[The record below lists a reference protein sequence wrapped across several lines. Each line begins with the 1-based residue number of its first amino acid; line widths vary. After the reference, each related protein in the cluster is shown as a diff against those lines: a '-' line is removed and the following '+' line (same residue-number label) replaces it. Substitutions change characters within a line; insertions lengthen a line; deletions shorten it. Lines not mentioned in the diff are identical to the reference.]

1 MLPGQQLQSAW
12 NGAPI
17 GSPLACQTSFPVK
30 KRGDNWGNNS
40 GDNIDS
46 DKLPVLNSP
55 GGNSPGDNSA
65 DQCKPTT
72 FYFGVY
78 RPCDEFVTDAVRA
91 GHPIGKQ
98 NMLPSA
104 LQEALE

>member
-1 MLPGQQLQSAW
+1 VLPGQQLQSAW

-17 GSPLACQTSFPVK
+17 GSRLLARPPFRL

-104 LQEALE
+104 LQEELE